1 MSFFDVYQAIQL
13 QPDFK
18 KKKVGGCTY
27 LKIDFHFL
35 LFFMIFQKLL
45 ISQRTSF
52 EKEENIS

>member
-35 LFFMIFQKLL
+35 FFYDFSKI
-45 ISQRTSF
+45 I
-52 EKEENIS
+52 NIPTNFI